1 MGEAL
6 QAQKKPSKST
16 LLKYLLIFVPAILVY
31 LIPTTESYTEEM
43 KIFFVITLIAIVL
56 WALEVINLIIVALA
70 LPVAF
75 ILSGIATAGDVYAPW
90 SQDLP
95 YLVLGA
101 LILSAVLDES
111 GLMKRLA
118 YWFILRGGGSYSGI
132 IYALATSGFII
143 AFLVPGSLARIAIFA
158 SMTFGIIKAVGFE
171 KYSKGAVGLLF
182 GAYNAAVTAS
192 FISLTGIEPMLVFN
206 SQLASI
212 GQEGVSWLGY
222 ILHNGPITIIWTFF
236 MAFVITK
243 IFKPEKPIEG
253 KQYFKEQYKALGK
266 FSFKE
271 KKVSVMLILLV
282 TLLATSSL
290 HGIAL
295 GWIFIGMTFLAFLPG
310 VNLADDNTMKKTNFG
325 MIFFI
330 TATMAIGQVSTIV
343 GAGQFIAD
351 SLAPIMSLGGKFYTV
366 IATWFLSVGINFVL
380 TPFAASATLAI
391 PLAEL
396 ANSLNMSPLPLAY
409 SLIHGLYQLLLPY
422 ESTLPLLLFSYMFMT
437 YKQFFKYFSIQM
449 LLNLIFLAL
458 IAIPYWYLIGLM

>member
-1 MGEAL
+1 MDEAL
-6 QAQKKPSKST
+6 QGQKKSAKST
-16 LLKYLLIFVPAILVY
+16 LLKYLLIFVPAIIVY
-31 LIPTTESYTEEM
+31 LIPTTESYTEDM

-75 ILSGIATAGDVYAPW
+75 ILSGIATPGDVYAPW

-118 YWFILRGGGSYSGI
+118 YWFILRGGGSYGGI
-132 IYALATSGFII
+132 IFALSTSGFII
-143 AFLVPGSLARIAIFA
+143 AFLVPGSLARIALFA
-158 SMTFGIIKAVGFE
+158 SMAFGIIKAVGFE
-171 KYSKGAVGLLF
+171 KHSKGAVGLLF

-206 SQLASI
+206 SQLVSM

-222 ILHNGPITIIWTFF
+222 ILHNGPITILWTYF
-236 MAFVITK
+236 MAFVIIK
-243 IFKPEKPIEG
+243 MFKPEKSIEG
-253 KQYFKEQYKALGK
+253 KEYFREQYKALGS

-271 KKVSVMLILLV
+271 KKVSIILLLLV
-282 TLLATSSL
+282 ILLATSSL

-295 GWIFIGMTFLAFLPG
+295 GWIFIGMTFLTFLPG
-310 VNLADDNTMKKTNFG
+310 LNLADDNTMKKTNFG

-351 SLAPIMSLGGKFYTV
+351 SLTPIMSLGGQYYTV
-366 IATWFLSVGINFVL
+366 LATWFLSVGINFVL

-396 ANSLNMSPLPLAY
+396 ASSLNMSPLPLAY
-409 SLIHGLYQLLLPY
+409 SLVHGLYQLLLPY

-437 YKQFFKYFSIQM
+437 YKQFFKYFSVQM
-449 LLNLIFLAL
+449 VLNFIFLAI